1 MANKLLIVLMNTDPD
16 NGADIVSPL
25 NQATVAAAME
35 FEVEIVLTGK
45 AGKLASKTVAEAA
58 IVPGAENKSVY
69 HYFQQACSA
78 GVKIKVCATVLEE
91 IGKDIIPEIDETVGG
106 AYIISEAMD
115 DDTVT
120 FTY

>member
-16 NGADIVSPL
+16 NGADIVSQL

-45 AGKLASKTVAEAA
+45 AGKLAGKAFAEGVK
-58 IVPGAENKSVY
+58 VPGQDDKSVY
-69 HYFQQACSA
+69 HYLQQAHKA

-91 IGKDIIPEIDETVGG
+91 VGKDIIPEIDETVGG